1 MITWWIIGISAAIV
15 AGIAIILAPR
25 YIVVPPHEAHVVV
38 TRGKGRRLYTS
49 REEGKK
55 SSYFYVHLLHKRSI
69 LPLRNK
75 QLYIENI
82 PLRDRDLAKF
92 VCDVTCWIN
101 IADPIKAAERIG
113 SQERIADFTGIE
125 DDIKFLVKAVTRNS
139 SMKMDLVSLMSERL
153 EFSKKIA
160 AEIEESI
167 PEWGVGLVDLE
178 CIHFQD
184 EPPYTVVSDLEKRQ
198 AAQINSTTRKQVAE
212 RNKEA
217 VVVES
222 NAQRVEEETKAENE
236 EKYRTRQIKRD
247 EEVGMREQHKNMAIA
262 QTEQKA
268 NEQKVEAARTLTVGE
283 ARYKAEATVRE
294 AEGDA
299 EAVRKTGKADADVVE
314 MKGTAEGRVI
324 KAKMTSEAEGIDARA
339 EAQKKYQ
346 ESGAMAIE
354 VVSKMFDT
362 YRDIQIAKF
371 SNLGEALQKA
381 DVRVLSTGEGGQIL
395 GIPITAETG
404 IAFGGMMQG
413 MKEAGFDVDSLLK
426 GAVETVGS
434 IVEAGKDL
442 VKKGVNE
449 KKVREKKE
457 QKEK

>member
-1 MITWWIIGISAAIV
+1 MIEWWIIGIVVAIV
-15 AGIAIILAPR
+15 GGIAVVLAPR
-25 YIVVPPHEAHVVV
+25 YVVVPPHEAHVVV
-38 TRGKGRRLYTS
+38 TRGRGRRLYTS
-49 REEGKK
+49 REEGKR
-55 SSYFYVHLLHKRSI
+55 SSYFYMPLLHRRSI

-82 PLRDRDLAKF
+82 PLRDKDLAKF
-92 VCDVTCWIN
+92 ICDVTCWIN
-101 IADPIKAAERIG
+101 IDDPVKAAERIG
-113 SQERIADFTGIE
+113 SQERITDFTGIE
-125 DDIKFLVKAVTRNS
+125 DDIKNLVKAVTRNS

-153 EFSKKIA
+153 EFSKRIA
-160 AEIEESI
+160 KEIEESI

-184 EPPYTVVSDLEKRQ
+184 EAPYTVVSDLEKRQ

-222 NAQRVEEETKAENE
+222 TAQRVEEETKAENE
-236 EKYRTRQIKRD
+236 EKYRTRQLRRD
-247 EEVGMREQHKNMAIA
+247 EEVGKREQQKNMAIA

-268 NEQKVEAARTLTVGE
+268 NEQTVEAARTLTVGE
-283 ARYKAEATVRE
+283 AKYKAEAKVRE

-324 KAKMTSEAEGIDARA
+324 KVKMTSEADGIDARA

-354 VVSKMFDT
+354 VVGKMFDT
-362 YRDIQIAKF
+362 YRDIQIARFK
-371 SNLGEALQKA
+371 NLGEALQKA

-395 GIPITAETG
+395 GIPVTAESG

-413 MKEAGFDVDSLLK
+413 MKEAGFDVEGLLK

-442 VKKGVNE
+442 VKKGV
-449 KKVREKKE
+449 EKKE
-457 QKEK
+457 RKEK

>member
-1 MITWWIIGISAAIV
+1 MIPWWIIGIAAAIV
-15 AGIAIILAPR
+15 AGVIAIMAPR
-25 YIVVPPHEAHVVV
+25 YVVVPPHEAHVVV
-38 TRGKGRRLYTS
+38 TRGKGRKLFTS

-55 SSYFYVHLLHKRSI
+55 SSYFYVHLLHKRAI

-82 PLRDRDLAKF
+82 PLRDKDLAKF

-101 IADPIKAAERIG
+101 IADPVKAAERIG
-113 SQERIADFTGIE
+113 PQERLTDYTGIE
-125 DDIKFLVKAVTRNS
+125 DDIKNLVKAVTRNS

-160 AEIEESI
+160 EEIEQSI

-184 EPPYTVVSDLEKRQ
+184 EPPYTVVSDLEQRQ

-222 NAQRVEEETKAENE
+222 NAQRVEEETKAQNE
-236 EKYRTRQIKRD
+236 EKYRTRQILRD
-247 EEVGMREQHKNMAIA
+247 EEVGKTEQHKNMAIA

-268 NEQKVEAARTLTVGE
+268 NEQKIEAARTLTVGE
-283 ARYKAEATVRE
+283 AKYKAEATVKV

-299 EAVRKTGKADADVVE
+299 EAVRKIGKAEADVTE

-324 KAKMTSEAEGIDARA
+324 KVKMTSEADGIDARA

-371 SNLGEALQKA
+371 SNLGNALQKA

-395 GIPITAETG
+395 GIPVSADTG
-404 IAFGGMMQG
+404 IAFGGMVQG
-413 MKEAGFDVDSLLK
+413 MKEAGFDVDGLLK

-434 IVEAGKDL
+434 IVEAGTDM
-442 VKKGVNE
+442 VKKGV
-449 KKVREKKE
+449 
-457 QKEK
+457 KEKRSVEEKDQEEK

>member
-1 MITWWIIGISAAIV
+1 MIELWMIIIIAIAIVVAIAAI
-15 AGIAIILAPR
+15 LTPR
-25 YIVVPPHEAHVVV
+25 YVVVPPYEAHVVV

-49 REEGKK
+49 REEGKE
-55 SSYFYVHLLHKRSI
+55 SSYFYMPLLHKRSV

-82 PLRDRDLAKF
+82 PLRDKDLAKF
-92 VCDVTCWIN
+92 ICDVTCWIN

-113 SQERIADFTGIE
+113 GQDRIADFTGIE
-125 DDIKFLVKAVTRNS
+125 DDIKNLVKAVTRNS
-139 SMKMDLVSLMSERL
+139 SMKMDLVSLMSDRL

-167 PEWGVGLVDLE
+167 PQWGVGLVDLE

-184 EPPYTVVSDLEKRQ
+184 EAPYTVVSDLEKRQ

-217 VVVES
+217 VVVEA
-222 NAQRVEEETKAENE
+222 NAKKVEETTVAETE
-236 EKYRTRQIKRD
+236 EAFKKRQMKRD
-247 EEVGMREQHKNMAIA
+247 EEVGKAEQLKDMAIA
-262 QTEQKA
+262 EAERKA
-268 NEQKVEAARTLTVGE
+268 NEMTVEAQRTLAVGKAKYEADAVVEKAQGE
-283 ARYKAEATVRE
+283 AEAIRRTGKAEA
-294 AEGDA
+294 
-299 EAVRKTGKADADVVE
+299 DVTQ
-314 MKGTAEGRVI
+314 MKGTAEGTVI
-324 KAKMTSEAEGIDARA
+324 KVKMTSEAEGIDARA

-354 VVSKMFDT
+354 VVGKMFDT
-362 YRDIQIAKF
+362 YRDIQIARFK
-371 SNLGEALQKA
+371 NLGEALQKA

-395 GIPITAETG
+395 GIPVTAESG

-413 MKEAGFDVDSLLK
+413 MKEAGFDVEGLLK

-442 VKKGVNE
+442 VKKDV
-449 KKVREKKE
+449 KKDVKKKE

>member
-1 MITWWIIGISAAIV
+1 MIELWMIIVIAIAIV
-15 AGIAIILAPR
+15 VAIAVIFAPR
-25 YIVVPPHEAHVVV
+25 YVVVPPYEAHVVV

-49 REEGKK
+49 REEGKE
-55 SSYFYVHLLHKRSI
+55 SSYFYMPLLHKRSV

-82 PLRDRDLAKF
+82 PLRDKDLAKF
-92 VCDVTCWIN
+92 ICDVTCWIN
-101 IADPIKAAERIG
+101 IDDPIKAAERIG
-113 SQERIADFTGIE
+113 SQDRIADFTGIE
-125 DDIKFLVKAVTRNS
+125 DDIKNLVKAVTRNS
-139 SMKMDLVSLMSERL
+139 SMKMDLVSLMSDRL

-160 AEIEESI
+160 TEIIESI
-167 PEWGVGLVDLE
+167 PQWGVGLVDLE

-184 EPPYTVVSDLEKRQ
+184 EAPYTVVSDLEKRQ

-217 VVVES
+217 VVVEA
-222 NAQRVEEETKAENE
+222 NAKKVEETTVAETE
-236 EKYRTRQIKRD
+236 EAFKKRQMKRD
-247 EEVGMREQHKNMAIA
+247 EEVGKAEQLKDMAIA
-262 QTEQKA
+262 EAERKA
-268 NEQKVEAARTLTVGE
+268 NEMTVEAQRTLAVGKAKYEADAVVEKAQGE
-283 ARYKAEATVRE
+283 AEAIRRTGKAEA
-294 AEGDA
+294 
-299 EAVRKTGKADADVVE
+299 DVTQ
-314 MKGTAEGRVI
+314 MKGTAEGTVI
-324 KAKMTSEAEGIDARA
+324 KVKMTSEAEGIDARA

-354 VVSKMFDT
+354 VVGKMFDT
-362 YRDIQIAKF
+362 YRDIQIARFK
-371 SNLGEALQKA
+371 NLGEALQKA

-395 GIPITAETG
+395 GIPVTAESG

-413 MKEAGFDVDSLLK
+413 MKEAGFDVEGLLK

-442 VKKGVNE
+442 VKKDV
-449 KKVREKKE
+449 KKDVKKKE

>member
-1 MITWWIIGISAAIV
+1 MIELWMIIIIAIAIVVAIAAI
-15 AGIAIILAPR
+15 LTPR
-25 YIVVPPHEAHVVV
+25 YVVVPPYEAHVVV

-49 REEGKK
+49 REEGKE
-55 SSYFYVHLLHKRSI
+55 SSYFYMPLLHKRSV

-82 PLRDRDLAKF
+82 PLRDKDLAKF
-92 VCDVTCWIN
+92 ICDVTCWIN

-113 SQERIADFTGIE
+113 G
-125 DDIKFLVKAVTRNS
+125 
-139 SMKMDLVSLMSERL
+139 MKMDLVSLMSDRL

-167 PEWGVGLVDLE
+167 PQWGVGLVDLE

-184 EPPYTVVSDLEKRQ
+184 EAPYTVVSDLEKRQ

-217 VVVES
+217 VVVEA
-222 NAQRVEEETKAENE
+222 NAKKVEETTVAETE
-236 EKYRTRQIKRD
+236 EAFKKRQMKRD
-247 EEVGMREQHKNMAIA
+247 EEVGKAEQLKDMAIA
-262 QTEQKA
+262 EAERKA
-268 NEQKVEAARTLTVGE
+268 NEMTVEAQRTLAVGKAKYEADAVVEKAQGE
-283 ARYKAEATVRE
+283 AEAIRRTGKAEA
-294 AEGDA
+294 
-299 EAVRKTGKADADVVE
+299 DVTQ
-314 MKGTAEGRVI
+314 MKGTAEGTVI
-324 KAKMTSEAEGIDARA
+324 KVKMTSEAEGIDARA

-354 VVSKMFDT
+354 VVGKMFDT
-362 YRDIQIAKF
+362 YRDIQIARFK
-371 SNLGEALQKA
+371 NLGEALQQA

-395 GIPITAETG
+395 GIPVTAESG

-413 MKEAGFDVDSLLK
+413 MKEAGFDVEGLLK

-442 VKKGVNE
+442 VKKDV
-449 KKVREKKE
+449 KKDVKKKE